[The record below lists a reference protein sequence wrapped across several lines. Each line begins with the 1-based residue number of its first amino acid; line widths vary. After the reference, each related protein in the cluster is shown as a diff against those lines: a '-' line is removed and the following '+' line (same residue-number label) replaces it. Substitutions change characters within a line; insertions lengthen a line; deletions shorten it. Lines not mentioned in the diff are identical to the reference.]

1 MARRA
6 TRRPLEC
13 HQRTDRKNRVE
24 LWIPITIGAALFQ
37 TIRTALQQKLKAQ
50 LSTNGANFVRYVYG
64 APLSI
69 LMLVLLLT
77 LGNRVLPDWDWR
89 FVAWAALGGMGQII
103 ATSLLIYTFELRN
116 FTVGTAYSKTETI
129 QIALFGTLFLNAHLG
144 WLAWVGIVICL
155 VGVLVLS
162 VKGDTK
168 GLRSIVMGWTQKAAL
183 VGVAAG
189 TFFSVA
195 ALGIRQA
202 IETLPSGDFM
212 IKAIFTLALMN
223 TIQTVVMGAWL
234 LAREPGEVGRVIKS
248 WRTSSIVGFT
258 SVMGSAG
265 WALGFALQNPA
276 LVRALGQVELVFTFL
291 ASRYMLHERP
301 SLGEFSGAILV
312 VGGVVMVLLGR

>member
-1 MARRA
+1 
-6 TRRPLEC
+6 
-13 HQRTDRKNRVE
+13 VE

-77 LGNRVLPDWDWR
+77 VGKRVLPDWDWR
-89 FVAWAALGGMGQII
+89 FVGWAALGGMAQIV

-129 QIALFGTLFLNAHLG
+129 QIALFGSLFLDAHLG
-144 WLAWVGIVICL
+144 WLAWVGIFTCL

-162 VKGDTK
+162 TKGDTK
-168 GLRSIVMGWTQKAAL
+168 GLRSIVMGWTQKAAI

-189 TFFSVA
+189 TGFSCA
-195 ALGIRQA
+195 ALSIRQA
-202 IETLPSGDFM
+202 VEALPSGDFM

-234 LAREPGEVGRVIKS
+234 LIREPGEVGRVIS
-248 WRTSSIVGFT
+248 TWRSSTIVGFT

-276 LVRALGQVELVFTFL
+276 LVRAVGQVELVFTFL

-301 SLGEFSGAILV
+301 TMGEFSGAILV

>member
-1 MARRA
+1 
-6 TRRPLEC
+6 
-13 HQRTDRKNRVE
+13 VE

-37 TIRTALQQKLKAQ
+37 TIRTALQQKMRAQ
-50 LSTNGANFVRYVYG
+50 LSTNGANFVRYAYG

-77 LGNRVLPDWDWR
+77 VGQRVLPAWDWR
-89 FVAWAALGGMGQII
+89 FVAWASAGGMAQIV

-116 FTVGTAYSKTETI
+116 YTVGTAYSKTETI
-129 QIALFGTLFLNAHLG
+129 QIALFGSLFLDAHLG
-144 WLAWVGIVICL
+144 WLAWVGIVVCL
-155 VGVLVLS
+155 AGVLVLS
-162 VKGDTK
+162 VKGDAK

-183 VGVAAG
+183 VGIAAG
-189 TFFSVA
+189 AGFGCA
-195 ALGIRQA
+195 ALSIRQGVQV
-202 IETLPSGDFM
+202 LPSGDFM
-212 IKAIFTLALMN
+212 IRAIFTLAVMN

-234 LAREPGEVGRVIKS
+234 LAREPGEVGRVIS
-248 WRTSSIVGFT
+248 TWRTSSIVGFT

-276 LVRALGQVELVFTFL
+276 LVRALGQIELVFTFL

>member
-1 MARRA
+1 M
-6 TRRPLEC
+6 
-13 HQRTDRKNRVE
+13 E

-77 LGNRVLPDWDWR
+77 VGKRVLPDWDWR
-89 FVAWAALGGMGQII
+89 FVGWAALGGMAQIV

-129 QIALFGTLFLNAHLG
+129 QIALFGSLFLDAHLG
-144 WLAWVGIVICL
+144 WLAWVGIFTCL

-162 VKGDTK
+162 TKGDTK
-168 GLRSIVMGWTQKAAL
+168 GLRSIVMGWTQKAAI

-189 TFFSVA
+189 TGFSCA
-195 ALGIRQA
+195 ALSIRQA
-202 IETLPSGDFM
+202 VEALPSGDFM

-234 LAREPGEVGRVIKS
+234 LIREPGEVGRVIS
-248 WRTSSIVGFT
+248 TWRSSTIVGFT

-276 LVRALGQVELVFTFL
+276 LVRAVGQVELVFTFL

-301 SLGEFSGAILV
+301 TMGEFSGAILV

>member
-1 MARRA
+1 M
-6 TRRPLEC
+6 
-13 HQRTDRKNRVE
+13 E

-77 LGNRVLPDWDWR
+77 VGKRVLPDWDWR
-89 FVAWAALGGMGQII
+89 FVGWEALGGMAQIV

-129 QIALFGTLFLNAHLG
+129 QIALFSSLFLDAHLG
-144 WLAWVGIVICL
+144 WLAWVGIFTCL

-162 VKGDTK
+162 TKGDTK
-168 GLRSIVMGWTQKAAL
+168 GLRSIVMGWTQKAAI

-189 TFFSVA
+189 TGFSCA
-195 ALGIRQA
+195 ALSIRQA
-202 IETLPSGDFM
+202 VEALPSGDFM

-234 LAREPGEVGRVIKS
+234 LIREPGEVGRVIS
-248 WRTSSIVGFT
+248 TWRSSTIVGFT

-276 LVRALGQVELVFTFL
+276 LVRAVGQVELVFTFL

-301 SLGEFSGAILV
+301 TMGEFSGAILV

>member
-1 MARRA
+1 M
-6 TRRPLEC
+6 
-13 HQRTDRKNRVE
+13 E
-24 LWIPITIGAALFQ
+24 LWIPITVGAALFQ
-37 TIRTALQQKLKAQ
+37 TIRTALQQKMRAQ
-50 LSTNGANFVRYVYG
+50 LSTNGANFVRYAYG

-77 LGNRVLPDWDWR
+77 LGERMLPAFDWR

-116 FTVGTAYSKTETI
+116 FAVGTAYSKTETI
-129 QIALFGTLFLNAHLG
+129 QIALFGSLFLDAHLG
-144 WLAWVGIVICL
+144 ALAWAGIFVCL
-155 VGVLVLS
+155 IGVLVLS
-162 VKGDTK
+162 VKGDAK

-212 IKAIFTLALMN
+212 IKAILTLALMN

-234 LAREPGEVGRVIKS
+234 LAREPGEVGRVFKT
-248 WRTSSIVGFT
+248 WRTSSIVGLT

-301 SLGEFSGAILV
+301 SLGEVSGAILV

>member
-1 MARRA
+1 M
-6 TRRPLEC
+6 
-13 HQRTDRKNRVE
+13 E

-37 TIRTALQQKLKAQ
+37 TIRTALQQKMRAQ
-50 LSTNGANFVRYVYG
+50 LSTNGANFVRYAYG

-77 LGNRVLPDWDWR
+77 VGERVLPTFDWR

-129 QIALFGTLFLNAHLG
+129 QIALFGTLFLDAHLG
-144 WLAWVGIVICL
+144 WLAWVGIVVCL

-162 VKGDTK
+162 VKGDAK
-168 GLRSIVMGWTQKAAL
+168 GLRAIVMGWTQKAAL

-202 IETLPSGDFM
+202 IEVLPSGDFM
-212 IKAIFTLALMN
+212 IKAILTLALMN

-234 LAREPGEVGRVIKS
+234 LAREPGEVGRVFRT

-276 LVRALGQVELVFTFL
+276 LVRAVGQVELVFTFL

>member
-1 MARRA
+1 M
-6 TRRPLEC
+6 
-13 HQRTDRKNRVE
+13 E
-24 LWIPITIGAALFQ
+24 LWIPITIAAALFQ

-69 LMLVLLLT
+69 LMLALLLT
-77 LGNRVLPDWDWR
+77 VGERVLPEWDWR
-89 FVAWAALGGMGQII
+89 FVAWAALGGMAQIV

-129 QIALFGTLFLNAHLG
+129 QIALFGTLFLDAHLG
-144 WLAWVGIVICL
+144 ALAWSGIIVCL
-155 VGVLVLS
+155 IGVLVLS
-162 VKGDTK
+162 VKGDAR
-168 GLRSIVMGWTQKAAL
+168 GLRQIVMGWTQKAAI

-189 TFFSVA
+189 TGFSVA

-202 IETLPSGDFM
+202 VDALPSGDFI

-234 LAREPGEVGRVIKS
+234 LAREPGEVRRVIAT
-248 WRTSSIVGFT
+248 WRSSSLVGLT
-258 SVMGSAG
+258 SVLGSAG

-276 LVRALGQVELVFTFL
+276 LVRAVGQVELVFTFL

-301 SLGEFSGAILV
+301 TLGEFTGAILV